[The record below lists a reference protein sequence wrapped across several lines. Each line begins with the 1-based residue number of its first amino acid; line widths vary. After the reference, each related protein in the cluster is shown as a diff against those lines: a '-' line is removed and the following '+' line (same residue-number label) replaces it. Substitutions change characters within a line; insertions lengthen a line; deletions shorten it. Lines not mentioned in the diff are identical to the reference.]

1 MIGVRRLA
9 RSATTAALIAFVVYQ
24 GVYRWQ
30 LGPLPGSLERTLP
43 HGGRE
48 RTYLLRPGSA
58 ERKAALVFILHGKG
72 GQGRMVERRAGF
84 DASAER
90 AGVVVAYPD
99 AVDAIWNDG
108 GWPDAPA
115 DDVGFL
121 SALADV
127 LVAEFRIDP
136 AHVYAAGFSNG
147 AGMVHRLA
155 CETDRFAAIAPISG
169 YMASD
174 VARRCGDGRPVSVL
188 AIHGTD
194 DRAVPYGPE
203 LARSVE
209 HWVVRDG
216 CTEPA
221 RSVRLPDTDP
231 DDGTHVRLDEH
242 TRCRGGARVALYTV
256 EGGGHTW
263 PGEGRDWLRRSGAVC
278 HDIDASAL
286 LLEFFLGSA
295 QPLE

>member
-1 MIGVRRLA
+1 MTAVRRLA
-9 RSATTAALIAFVVYQ
+9 RFASTAALIAFVVYQ

-30 LGPLPGSLERTLP
+30 LRPVPGSLERTLS

-48 RTYLLRPGSA
+48 RTYLVRPGVA
-58 ERKAALVFILHGKG
+58 ERKAALVFLLHGRG

-84 DASAER
+84 DAIAER

-99 AVDAIWNDG
+99 AVDAVWNDG
-108 GWPDAPA
+108 GSPNAA
-115 DDVGFL
+115 SDDVGFL

-169 YMASD
+169 YIARD
-174 VARRCGDGRPVSVL
+174 VARRCSSGKPVSVL
-188 AIHGTD
+188 TIHGTD
-194 DRAVPYGPE
+194 DQAVPYGPE

-209 HWVVRDG
+209 HWVARDG

-221 RSVRLPDTDP
+221 HHVRLPDTDP
-231 DDGTHVRLDEH
+231 DDGTRVRLDEH

-263 PGEGRDWLRRSGAVC
+263 PGEGGDWLRRSGAVC

-286 LLEFFLGSA
+286 LLEFFLRSA
-295 QPLE
+295 RPLE